1 MSADANGITVSPREG
16 IELVAPAP
24 RRRRI
29 VPPDP
34 EMLMALCKGVWST
47 FITVFTLSGLLF
59 ACAQEEPPV
68 RPKREVSRH
77 G

>member
-1 MSADANGITVSPREG
+1 MSADANSLIAPVHDG
-16 IELVAPAP
+16 IELVVPEP

-34 EMLMALCKGVWST
+34 EMLMALWKGVWST

-59 ACAQEEPPV
+59 ACAQEDPPAKP
-68 RPKREVSRH
+68 RQAVSRD